1 MSHSASSTGLKPKHI
16 LGQRMAYTFS
26 GFGQAAFYNMMSTYF
41 VVYVTS
47 ALFAGVDKDIATK
60 LVGIITGAIVIIR
73 IGEIFVDP
81 LLGNLIDNTNT
92 RIGRFRPWQFI
103 GGLVSAILLF
113 MVFTGLFGFVN
124 VNQTWFIVLF
134 IAVFIILDV
143 FYSLRD
149 ISFWG
154 MIPALSEDSQER
166 ACTLPSARSEP
177 PSALTG

>member
-1 MSHSASSTGLKPKHI
+1 MKPKHI

-26 GFGQAAFYNMMSTYF
+26 GFGQAVFYNMMSTYF

-73 IGEIFVDP
+73 IGEIFIDP